1 MHRIL
6 PLLFLLMKTFN
17 CFTSFTITNHVYV
30 GAISER
36 LYGID
41 WLRCLEA
48 CGQSE
53 SCVSYNYK
61 LGNNLE
67 RTDTLCELFDS
78 ADFNDCDLQEGVA
91 NLFFA
96 VGFIFHQIGTN
107 FKVMK

>member
-1 MHRIL
+1 ME
-6 PLLFLLMKTFN
+6 TFN
-17 CFTSFTITNHVYV
+17 CFTPFTITNRVYV

-48 CGQSE
+48 CGQSK

-67 RTDTLCELFDS
+67 HTDTLCELFDG
-78 ADFNDCDLQEGVA
+78 ADFNDCDLQEGA
-91 NLFFA
+91 NLLLA
-96 VGFIFHQIGTN
+96 TGFIFHQIRTN
-107 FKVMK
+107 VKVMNYT